1 MWRDTAESGK
11 VELIFEMMN
20 ELLKEQ
26 YGLRVLKAEKSKVG
40 AGSDTWFVTCAD
52 GNYVVKYPAQSEINH
67 PEQEPELC
75 EYLLERGIPVC
86 RFLKNR
92 EGNYLSTDA
101 EGRLFHVQLFIEGK
115 TYELNTAPSCAGGQL
130 DLPEFSE
137 YVAEYC
143 RYAELNAYD
152 REMLLPLFFY
162 QIAVCDYYGQYFSS
176 DADNRHI
183 YLHQARFSTKLLKW
197 YEENNCQK

>member
-1 MWRDTAESGK
+1 MWRDTAESRM
-11 VELIFEMMN
+11 ELIFEMMN

-26 YGLRVLKAEKSKVG
+26 YGLQVLKAEKSKVG

-52 GNYVVKYPAQSEINH
+52 GRYVVKYPAQSEINH

-75 EYLLERGIPVC
+75 EFLLERGIPVC

-101 EGRLFHVQLFIEGK
+101 AGRQFHVQHFIEGK

-130 DLPEFSE
+130 DVRNFPS
-137 YVAEYC
+137 
-143 RYAELNAYD
+143 
-152 REMLLPLFFY
+152 MLRN
-162 QIAVCDYYGQYFSS
+162 IAVMR
-176 DADNRHI
+176 N
-183 YLHQARFSTKLLKW
+183 
-197 YEENNCQK
+197 